1 MTISGRL
8 SQKKKYNKQP
18 SYISEEDW
26 ETILAI
32 HATPAAKAKS
42 QSASVSRCSAP
53 PQQKMHVHGAGPR
66 TFANIAYKMVSF
78 PFFLLSFF
86 PSIQV
91 LIV

>member
-42 QSASVSRCSAP
+42 QSASVSRCSTP